1 MSKLVTPTFEGEEI
15 GGHTL
20 CWVRPEFAGESE
32 SAIRMTV
39 TRLVGKLHTEMCDQI
54 QGRQEVHAMFGDIVH
69 HG

>member
-15 GGHTL
+15 GGRTPG
-20 CWVRPEFAGESE
+20 WVRPEFAGESE

-39 TRLVGKLHTEMCDQI
+39 ARLVGKLHTEMCDQI
-54 QGRQEVHAMFGDIVH
+54 QGRKEVNVMFEDVVH